1 MPNVELRDLVINALE
16 DRKGVDI
23 QCLDVQ
29 GQTDI
34 TDYMIVA
41 SGTSGRQVKALAD
54 SVIEKTASID
64 IKPLGLEGMENGEW
78 VLIPSN
84 RPSWNKGMKSGL
96 PDGSIKKLKNGY
108 YNIKENG
115 VWVYMKKKDYFKY
128 GV

>member
-29 GQTDI
+29 NQTDI

-78 VLIPSN
+78 ILIDLTDVVVHVMLPKVREFYDIERLWSMSPSK
-84 RPSWNKGMKSGL
+84 KGFQ
-96 PDGSIKKLKNGY
+96 
-108 YNIKENG
+108 E
-115 VWVYMKKKDYFKY
+115 
-128 GV
+128 

>member
-41 SGTSGRQVKALAD
+41 SGTSRRQVKAQI
-54 SVIEKTASID
+54 SGQK
-64 IKPLGLEGMENGEW
+64 
-78 VLIPSN
+78 
-84 RPSWNKGMKSGL
+84 KS
-96 PDGSIKKLKNGY
+96 S
-108 YNIKENG
+108 
-115 VWVYMKKKDYFKY
+115 
-128 GV
+128 

>member
-23 QCLDVQ
+23 QWRDVQ
-29 GQTDI
+29 NQTDN

-78 VLIPSN
+78 ILIDLTDVVVHVLLPKVREFYDIERLWSMSPSK
-84 RPSWNKGMKSGL
+84 KGFQ
-96 PDGSIKKLKNGY
+96 
-108 YNIKENG
+108 E
-115 VWVYMKKKDYFKY
+115 
-128 GV
+128 